1 MQTKCK
7 HLVKLVTL
15 TDKRQFQTTS
25 IRFMKLLKI
34 IGTKLLGTKVFGNK
48 SICQTQ

>member
-34 IGTKLLGTKVFGNK
+34 IGTKVLGTKVFARRNNFRLV
-48 SICQTQ
+48 